1 MGGLTRPDKA
11 QQAPSISAVFSAFQ
25 DGFDRS
31 LQFFSFPPCSI
42 FSDNARGAL
51 SLSQS
56 EEMPLPSIFDTSKVE
71 SAIVRTR
78 NFLTVVRFTAVLSAT
93 CTHLNAHCK
102 YAFFLPRR
110 DSFFLFFARTWL
122 EGALRKT

>member
-51 SLSQS
+51 SLSVGGDATAKHFRYFES
-56 EEMPLPSIFDTSKVE
+56 RKCHRTDKKFSYGRPIYRCSIRYMYTFE
-71 SAIVRTR
+71 RT
-78 NFLTVVRFTAVLSAT
+78 L
-93 CTHLNAHCK
+93 
-102 YAFFLPRR
+102 
-110 DSFFLFFARTWL
+110 
-122 EGALRKT
+122 